1 MFYSIHGKVVCREA
15 GMAAIECGGVA
26 FRCTVSLNTLAKLPP
41 VGESALLYT
50 HLSVKE
56 DDLSL
61 FGFAEKQEMECFKML
76 ISVSGIGPKVAIAI
90 LSNMTPDQFILCV
103 ASGDSKTL
111 TKTPGLG
118 PKGAQRVVLELKDK
132 VAKMDV
138 GDVSLGE
145 IAASADA
152 GGNKGEAVSALV
164 ALGYAQSDAVRALAG
179 RSEEEPVQELIKEGL
194 KFLAKQV

>member
-138 GDVSLGE
+138 GDVSLSE

>member
-15 GMAAIECGGVA
+15 GMVAIECGGVA

-41 VGESALLYT
+41 VGDSALLYT

>member
-41 VGESALLYT
+41 VGDSALLYT